1 MNGLV
6 RGTICLAVM
15 TAAACG
21 TARAEAACW
30 DERSAAAAKI
40 RDLQS
45 RLMVGTLQC
54 RAVGHDILE
63 SYNGFVRANRS
74 SIQAAN
80 ATIKAQLA
88 TDGAATAER
97 RYDAF
102 ATALANSYGAA
113 ATSDE
118 VCVGLAALA
127 DDAAAAA
134 GDIPRLIELADRIDS
149 RPDLPGGRCPISFAA
164 TATTLD

>member
-1 MNGLV
+1 MV

-15 TAAACG
+15 TAAVCG
-21 TARAEAACW
+21 AARAEAGCW

-54 RAVGHDILE
+54 RAFGHDMLE

-80 ATIKAQLA
+80 AAIKAQLA
-88 TDGAATAER
+88 SDGAEAAER
-97 RYDAF
+97 RYDSF
-102 ATALANSYGAA
+102 TTALANSYGAA

-118 VCVGLAALA
+118 SCAGLSVLA
-127 DDAAAAA
+127 GDAAAAA
-134 GDIPRLIELADRIDS
+134 GDIGRLLELADRVDS
-149 RPDLPGGRCPISFAA
+149 RPELPGGRCPISFAA
-164 TATTLD
+164 TSASLD

>member
-1 MNGLV
+1 MRNRV
-6 RGTICLAVM
+6 RETICLAAM
-15 TAAACG
+15 AAAFG
-21 TARAEAACW
+21 SAARAEAGCW
-30 DERSAAAAKI
+30 DQRSAAAASI

-54 RAVGHDILE
+54 RAYGRDILD

-80 ATIKAQLA
+80 AAIKAQLA
-88 TDGAATAER
+88 TDGADTAER

-102 ATALANSYGAA
+102 ATALANSYGAT

-118 VCVGLAALA
+118 GCAGLAVLA
-127 DDAAAAA
+127 EDAAAAA
-134 GDIPRLIELADRIDS
+134 GDIGRLLELADRVET
-149 RPDLPGGRCPISFAA
+149 RPELPGGRCPISFAA
-164 TATTLD
+164 TAASLD